1 MAWQSRVAAM
11 ERSYVQAH
19 DVITTARRRGGKS
32 SVERADVASSALRRD
47 YDNMLRAKDARGND
61 EDASESA
68 SMSTTIERDVEAN
81 EEKTRTERTREVED
95 SAHEREGVSGRAADV
110 VPGLDDF
117 GPAIENDEE
126 RVMTKMEA
134 CGEARGKPLVLMAL
148 DAVRRAGVVGAAA
161 LFGLFLIFF
170 GMAMFEEMQ
179 KGMIISD
186 LRPDVGPGGFVD
198 ERTVAEEAEF
208 RGESAKA
215 AMLDVERE
223 TGFEK
228 DARRL
233 LRRQ

>member
-1 MAWQSRVAAM
+1 M
-11 ERSYVQAH
+11 
-19 DVITTARRRGGKS
+19 
-32 SVERADVASSALRRD
+32 
-47 YDNMLRAKDARGND
+47 
-61 EDASESA
+61 
-68 SMSTTIERDVEAN
+68 
-81 EEKTRTERTREVED
+81 
-95 SAHEREGVSGRAADV
+95 SGRAADV

-186 LRPDVGPGGFVD
+186 LRPDVGPGGSWTS
-198 ERTVAEEAEF
+198 ERWRRRRSFEA
-208 RGESAKA
+208 RAQRRRCSTLSARQ
-215 AMLDVERE
+215 V
-223 TGFEK
+223 
-228 DARRL
+228 
-233 LRRQ
+233 LRRTRGVCCGVNEHRGAIH